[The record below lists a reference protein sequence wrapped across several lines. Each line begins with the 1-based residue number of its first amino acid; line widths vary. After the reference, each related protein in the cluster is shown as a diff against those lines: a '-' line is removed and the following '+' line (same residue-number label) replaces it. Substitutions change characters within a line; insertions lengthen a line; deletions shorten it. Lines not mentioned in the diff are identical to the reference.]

1 MDIIKPLIKHA
12 VYPAMELIKGNR
24 IRANAK
30 WLKGNERLPVDT
42 LREMQREKLEKLLLT
57 CVREVPA
64 YRAFAGL
71 ADEIKADPFAALARF
86 PVVKKADFRDNP
98 APYINPSVP
107 AEKHIH
113 NESGG
118 STSEPVRFLLDRET
132 VEFYEAARW
141 RGLSWHGIEPGDK
154 HLMIT
159 GVLSEASPRM
169 RKVEAAK
176 DRLLKNRVFLSA
188 FALRREDMPA
198 YVRWLDK
205 YRPAYVY
212 GYVSA
217 LYVFAQMMEEM
228 GLSFTRAPKCVVT
241 TAETLY
247 DNQRGVISRV
257 FRAPVVNEY
266 GAKDGGILAMSCS
279 CGGLHET
286 VENAVLEVVDP
297 VTYEPAAKG
306 EAGVLLVTE
315 LNNLTMPRLRYQI
328 GDRAALSDAVC
339 ECGVTLPLLAK
350 VEGREDDMFLTVDG
364 RLVHAGV
371 FNHLNNITYATKK
384 FQIVQERPDYAVLTI
399 VRAAEPNEEALQ
411 RFIHEV
417 KEALPGTMVE
427 VVEATDIPPLRSG
440 KVRYGIR
447 NFPLGEYME

>member
-12 VYPAMELIKGNR
+12 VYPAMEFLKGNR
-24 IRANAK
+24 IRANMK
-30 WLKGNERLPVDT
+30 WLQENERQPVGK
-42 LREMQREKLEKLLLT
+42 LRALQKEKLTKLLLI

-64 YRAFAGL
+64 YRAYAYL
-71 ADEIKADPFAALARF
+71 EDAIKADPFAALTKF
-86 PVVKKADFRDNP
+86 PVVKKADFRGNP
-98 APYINPSVP
+98 EPYINPSAP
-107 AEKHIH
+107 AEGRIH

-141 RGLSWHGIEPGDK
+141 RGLAWHGAEPGDR

-159 GVLSEASPRM
+159 GVLSESSPRM
-169 RKVEAAK
+169 RKAEAVK
-176 DRLLKNRVFLSA
+176 DKWLKNRVFLSA
-188 FALRREDMPA
+188 FSLRREEMPD
-198 YVRWLDK
+198 YVRRIDK

-228 GLSFTRAPKCVVT
+228 GLAFARAPKCVVT

-247 DNQRGVISRV
+247 DNQREAISRV

-266 GAKDGGILAMSCS
+266 GAKDGGILAMSCA

-286 VENAVLEVVDP
+286 VENAVLEAVDP
-297 VTYEPAAKG
+297 VTYAPVAKG
-306 EAGVLLVTE
+306 ETGILLVTE

-328 GDRAALSDAVC
+328 GDRAALSDAAC
-339 ECGVTLPLLAK
+339 PCGVTLPLLAK

-384 FQIVQERPDYAVLTI
+384 FQLVQERPDYAVLTI
-399 VRAAEPNEEALQ
+399 VRVAEPNEDALQ

-417 KEALPGTMVE
+417 REALPGTTVE
-427 VVEATDIPPLRSG
+427 VVEADDIPPLRSG

-447 NFPLGEYME
+447 NFPLRAYMK